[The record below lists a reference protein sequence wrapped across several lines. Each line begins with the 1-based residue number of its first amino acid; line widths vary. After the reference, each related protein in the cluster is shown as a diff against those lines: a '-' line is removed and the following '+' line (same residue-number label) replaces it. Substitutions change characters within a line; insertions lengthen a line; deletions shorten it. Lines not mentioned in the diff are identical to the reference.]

1 MESRRDGAVTTVLL
15 ECGGREREVRLEEGA
30 AFLDGRRV
38 EFRAARREGRL
49 AAIEISGTVFPLRV
63 ARQGER
69 IFVGC
74 AGSAF
79 EIRRIAAG
87 ASPRRGAGPGDT
99 HAGLVAPMPG
109 RIRRALVGRGDPVR
123 KGQVVLILEAMK
135 MEHAIRAP
143 RDGVVTS
150 LEHGDGDLVEAGT
163 VLAEIG

>member
-1 MESRRDGAVTTVLL
+1 VTTLRL

-49 AAIEISGTVFPLRV
+49 AAIEIAGTIFPLRT
-63 ARQGER
+63 ARQGNR
-69 IFVGC
+69 TFVAC

-79 EIRRIAAG
+79 EIRRSTAG
-87 ASPRRGAGPGDT
+87 VSRRGGAGPGDT

-109 RIRRALVGRGDPVR
+109 RVRRALVRRGDPVR

-143 RDGVVTS
+143 QDGVVTS